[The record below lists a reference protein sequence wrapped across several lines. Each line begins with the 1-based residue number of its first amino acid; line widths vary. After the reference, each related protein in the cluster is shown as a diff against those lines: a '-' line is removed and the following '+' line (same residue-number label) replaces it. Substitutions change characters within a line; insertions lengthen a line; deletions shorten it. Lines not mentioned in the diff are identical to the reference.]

1 MKNKTKLSSC
11 GCGGG
16 SNPDQSV
23 VVVEAVKKRKR
34 QPSQPILTVKKT
46 QLQSEKE
53 QRNKNRQLAN
63 KMVAKAKRELLQ
75 KYPMPPQQNVL
86 SAPKHKGM
94 FFPPKQ
100 ETIRLINRQKV
111 NKQVGE
117 LMKEI
122 QTKHKESK
130 ALWKKTP
137 SGTWTKN
144 KK

>member
-1 MKNKTKLSSC
+1 MKNKAAYSC

-16 SNPDQSV
+16 QSNDKSV
-23 VVVEAVKKRKR
+23 VVVEAVKKRKHQAL
-34 QPSQPILTVKKT
+34 QPVPTVKKT
-46 QLQSEKE
+46 QLQSETK
-53 QRNKNRQLAN
+53 QRKKNRQTAN

-86 SAPKHKGM
+86 TAPKYKGI

-100 ETIRLINRQKV
+100 DTTRLINRQKV
-111 NKQVGE
+111 DEQVGK

-137 SGTWTKN
+137 SGTSTKN